1 MTRRNGAITTF
12 AALTLTLCFSATM
25 LAQPSGNIRSIRHYT
40 VKTER
45 TGDLAA
51 AIKEANAIYKKAG
64 REKPILIWRSLTG
77 PTELLR
83 VDYYE
88 KFADLDA
95 ESDPKMKPFE
105 AEYAVIVRRI
115 LDSFAKSERVID
127 VVLPDLSLPRAATP
141 PKMLMVW
148 TARIKM
154 DKAREFYELE
164 KNEFLPAM
172 KNAGVHSYTF
182 ARTRFGGPNGEV
194 RSAVGLNNWA
204 ELDGPSLVRKGMGD
218 KYAAYVAKVEGLL
231 EEYRYDIYRLDQDL
245 SYIPMK

>member
-1 MTRRNGAITTF
+1 MTRRNGVITTF
-12 AALTLTLCFSATM
+12 AALTLALCFSPAT
-25 LAQPSGNIRSIRHYT
+25 LAQPTGNIRSIRHIT
-40 VKTER
+40 VKAER
-45 TGDLAA
+45 AGDLAA
-51 AIKEANAIYKKAG
+51 AIKEANAVFKKAG
-64 REKPILIWRSLTG
+64 RERPIIIWRSLTG

-83 VDYYE
+83 VDYFE
-88 KFADLDA
+88 KFADLDSEA
-95 ESDPKMKPFE
+95 DPKMKQFE
-105 AEYAVIVRRI
+105 AEYAPIVGRI

-127 VVLPDLSLPRAATP
+127 IVLPDLSMPRAATP
-141 PKMLMVW
+141 PKMLMIW

-172 KNAGVHSYTF
+172 KNAGVHGYSF

-218 KYAAYVAKVEGLL
+218 KYAAYVAKVEGML
-231 EEYRYDIYRLDQDL
+231 EEYRYDIYRLDQEL

>member
-1 MTRRNGAITTF
+1 MRRQNGAIATF
-12 AALTLTLCFSATM
+12 AALALASYFGESA
-25 LAQPSGNIRSIRHYT
+25 LAQPVGNIRSIRHIT
-40 VKTER
+40 VKAER
-45 TGDLAA
+45 AGDLTA
-51 AIKEANAIYKKAG
+51 AIKEANAVFKKAG
-64 REKPILIWRSLTG
+64 REKPIIIWRSLTG

-88 KFADLDA
+88 KFADLDSEA
-95 ESDPKMKPFE
+95 YPKMKPYE
-105 AEYAVIVRRI
+105 GEYAAIARRI

-127 VVLPDLSLPRAATP
+127 IVLPDLSLPRAATP
-141 PKMLMVW
+141 PKMLMIW

-172 KNAGVHSYTF
+172 KNAGVHSYNF

-194 RSAVGLNNWA
+194 RSAVGLDNWA

-218 KYAAYVAKVEGLL
+218 KYAAYVAKVEGML
-231 EEYRYDIYRLDQDL
+231 EEYRYDIYRLDPEL
-245 SYIPMK
+245 SYIPVK